1 MSAEEDHAE
10 HDHHRAPR
18 GGRSHLPG
26 DALLLDDQVRRHGPR
41 LMEAIRAERGM
52 ETPAPR
58 ALSTPY
64 GELDRRQVVELS
76 APGAA
81 IGLLG
86 GVIAG
91 GLLAISGL
99 SLAITLV
106 AGVLLAVPL
115 AIAGAAYEILLA
127 KGRLPMGTLSG
138 AAMLWAVAWPVI
150 RVGHGAVVDLIAGNG
165 IATPNGI
172 LGFFVYQ
179 LIVSV
184 PFAIGFWWLHENF
197 APRWWFHIRDRN
209 PVANHWIR
217 VQLHY
222 ADTAEEERQRRAAE
236 RAARR
241 SKS

>member
-1 MSAEEDHAE
+1 M
-10 HDHHRAPR
+10 
-18 GGRSHLPG
+18 
-26 DALLLDDQVRRHGPR
+26 Q
-41 LMEAIRAERGM
+41 AIRAERLM
-52 ETPAPR
+52 EDPAPR
-58 ALSTPY
+58 GLVTHY
-64 GELDRRQVVELS
+64 GVLDRRQVAELS

-99 SLAITLV
+99 SLPITLL

-115 AIAGAAYEILLA
+115 AMTGAVYEILLA
-127 KGRLPMGTLSG
+127 KGRIPMGTVAGS
-138 AAMLWAVAWPVI
+138 AMVWVIAWPVI
-150 RVGHGAVVDLIAGNG
+150 RVIHGAVVDLIAGNG

-179 LIVSV
+179 AIVAV

-197 APRWWFHIRDRN
+197 APRWWFRIRDRN
-209 PVANHWIR
+209 PVANHFIR
-217 VQLHY
+217 VQLQY
-222 ADTAEEERQRRAAE
+222 AGAAEEEKQRRIAE
-236 RAARR
+236 RAARAAARR

>member
-1 MSAEEDHAE
+1 M
-10 HDHHRAPR
+10 
-18 GGRSHLPG
+18 
-26 DALLLDDQVRRHGPR
+26 Q
-41 LMEAIRAERGM
+41 AIRAERVM
-52 ETPAPR
+52 ETSAPR
-58 ALSTPY
+58 GLLTHY
-64 GELDRRQVVELS
+64 GVLDRRQVVELA

-106 AGVLLAVPL
+106 AAVLLAVPL
-115 AIAGAAYEILLA
+115 AAAGGMYEILLA
-127 KGRLPMGTLSG
+127 KGRLPLGTLAG

-150 RVGHGAVVDLIAGNG
+150 RVVHGAVVDLIAGNG

-172 LGFFVYQ
+172 LGFFIYQ
-179 LIVSV
+179 VLVSV

-197 APRWWFHIRDRN
+197 APRWWFHIRNRN
-209 PVANHWIR
+209 PVANHFIR
-217 VQLHY
+217 VQLQY
-222 ADTAEEERQRRAAE
+222 AGAAEEEKQRRIAQRAA
-236 RAARR
+236 RAAARR